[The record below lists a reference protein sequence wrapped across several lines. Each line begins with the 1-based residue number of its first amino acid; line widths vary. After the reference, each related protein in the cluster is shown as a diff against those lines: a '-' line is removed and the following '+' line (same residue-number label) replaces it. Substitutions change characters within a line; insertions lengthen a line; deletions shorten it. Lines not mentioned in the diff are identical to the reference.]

1 MQMPVRHKRRQH
13 NRLTS
18 KCDAAGSTFLIRFA
32 SFPGSMMRFETDSA
46 TTRFPWLPS
55 PITKNCVA
63 FVAAPYGFGP
73 SSKAIAI
80 ASHLPNSIERVFYSD
95 GPALDLALASREF
108 RKCIRLDFN
117 APPNKVGEIM
127 SRYRSVVFVNT
138 TRFLTASSQ
147 KGNSLVFVDT
157 LAWIRR
163 SGISSLPPLSAY
175 FAQRFYNHCF
185 ADDLESTGFFQAT
198 GAIVPKMFTN
208 PKWESIASKK
218 SPIVHCGGLFSP
230 AMRPG
235 ADATFVTHLCTTLN
249 KMGRPVRVI
258 LPKYLHSQF
267 ATLATS
273 GISLIDCS
281 PVDVKEH
288 IEGSLFAL
296 TTSGIEFTYESAL
309 LGVPTLFLPPFNA
322 TQLLQLD
329 YHRRQFN
336 GSVPFFLNLQDQSS
350 NLQSLDTATAAIQTE
365 GMSGTWNKQF
375 QQLGCHLK
383 HAYSGDFLNTLATLQ
398 KQQERSFATVG
409 GDGGHTIASQIISD
423 IVIGKRRSIS

>member
-1 MQMPVRHKRRQH
+1 MVTLYP
-13 NRLTS
+13 N
-18 KCDAAGSTFLIRFA
+18 D
-32 SFPGSMMRFETDSA
+32 E
-46 TTRFPWLPS
+46 
-55 PITKNCVA
+55 NCIA

-80 ASHLPNSIERVFYSD
+80 SSYFPSSINSDFFSD

-138 TRFLTASSQ
+138 TRFLKACSQ

-163 SGISSLPPLSAY
+163 AGISSLPPLNAY

-185 ADDLESTGFFQAT
+185 ADGLESTGFFQAT
-198 GAIVPKMFTN
+198 GAIVPKMFAN

-235 ADATFVTHLCTTLN
+235 ADLNFVAHLCTTLN
-249 KMGRPVRVI
+249 RMGRPVRVI
-258 LPKYLHSQF
+258 LPKYLHSHF
-267 ATLATS
+267 AALAAPD
-273 GISLIDCS
+273 ISLIDCS

-288 IEGSLFAL
+288 IESSLFAL

-329 YHRRQFN
+329 YHRREFN
-336 GSVPFFLNLQDQSS
+336 GSVPFFLNLQAQSS
-350 NLQSLDTATAAIQTE
+350 NLQSLDTATAAIQKE
-365 GMSGTWNKQF
+365 GMGGTWNKQF
-375 QQLGCHLK
+375 QQLSCHLQQ
-383 HAYSGDFLNTLATLQ
+383 AYSGDFLNTLATLQ

-409 GDGGHTIASQIISD
+409 GDGGHTIASQVISD
-423 IVIGKRRSIS
+423 IVTGKRRNFS